1 MSRKRQPFPIGA
13 LVVNTG
19 RLRGQGY
26 ILRVEGYHPVW
37 AGDHWDES
45 RQAVVCRNIG
55 PLHGKPERGDSH
67 IGGVFHYRPETKEL
81 LGKVKPAHQMGLF

>member
-1 MSRKRQPFPIGA
+1 MKRHPFPIGA

-26 ILRVEGYHPVW
+26 IWRVEGYSPMW

-45 RQAVVCRNIG
+45 RQNIVCKNIG
-55 PLHGKPERGDSH
+55 PLHGKPERGDYH
-67 IGGVFHYRPETKEL
+67 IGGVFEYDPETKEL
-81 LGKVKPAHQMGLF
+81 LGTVKPAYQLELL